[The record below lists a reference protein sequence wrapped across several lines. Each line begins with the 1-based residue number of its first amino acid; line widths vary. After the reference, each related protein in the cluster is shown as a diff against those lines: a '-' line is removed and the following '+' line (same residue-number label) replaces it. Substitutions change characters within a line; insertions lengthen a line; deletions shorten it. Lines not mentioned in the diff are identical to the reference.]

1 MLNML
6 NKTSNQMMEEL
17 RDEMMDELRVQELG
31 RMMEQLLNYLSR
43 RLDLRNYQNY
53 SIPPLFDRCGNLQ

>member
-1 MLNML
+1 ML

-31 RMMEQLLNYLSR
+31 RMMEQLLNYLNN

-53 SIPPLFDRCGNLQ
+53 SIPPLVDRCGNLQ